1 MNTQQL
7 GRRGYIPLKYQ
18 VMGAILLLVIPVL
31 ILLSVSNHLATQ
43 ASLRA
48 SDALLQAQTEAG
60 IGNALKQVDTA
71 YKMFEQ
77 PLEPQIA
84 KAFPLFLA
92 AYAASGGRPELIDLA
107 AVKQQAEALTGL
119 EFDLYIINAESVIS
133 YTTDVHGVGLDF
145 KATSPNMV
153 DFLTKVRLGDT
164 MVINRLSTQLL
175 TGQYYKFAY
184 VPTPDHRYVLEYGAV
199 IRDLAQFAGDL
210 DPLKLAEALKTLNP
224 AVDQIRLY
232 DYKGRLMTVDKK
244 IDADPA
250 TQTLVQEISQGKRG
264 TVEIVDAAQQTL
276 TRYFLVDLPDQGMI
290 ADGHNDKVIAVT
302 YNSRLIDAALSRQ
315 TRLNGLIS
323 LAAVALLILITY
335 LLSAWI
341 SRPILQVNEA
351 ARNLARGEWQQ
362 SVPVRSRN
370 EVGELARSFEQM
382 AGQLHE
388 LVEKLEHK
396 VAERTAAL
404 AEANTSISRLNE
416 QLKSENLRMSAELDV
431 TRRLQRMIL
440 PKAQELQEI
449 EGLEI
454 SGYMEPADEV
464 GGDYYD
470 VLHHNGHVKIGIGDV
485 TGHGLESGVL
495 MLMTQMGVRTLL
507 THDESNPV
515 QFMDVLNRTLYH
527 NVQRMGIDKSLTLA
541 LLDYQPQPAGGQMW
555 VSGQHEELIV
565 VRQGGMVERIDTLDL
580 GFPVGLDADIADFI
594 GRHQVDLQPGDG
606 VVLYTDGITE
616 AENIAGEQYGLGQLC
631 AVISHHWA
639 KSAEAIKAAVIA
651 DVRQFIGVQTVFDDI
666 TLLVL
671 KQK

>member
-1 MNTQQL
+1 MNTQQM

-31 ILLSVSNHLATQ
+31 ILLSVSNYLATQ

-60 IGNALKQVDTA
+60 IRNALKQVDIA
-71 YKMFEQ
+71 YKIFEQ

-92 AYAASGGRPELIDLA
+92 AYAASGGQPELVDLA

-119 EFDLYIINAESVIS
+119 EFDLYIIDAESVID
-133 YTTDVHGVGLDF
+133 YTTDADSAGLDF
-145 KATSPNMV
+145 KVSSPDMV
-153 DFLTKVRLGDT
+153 KFLAQVRQGDS
-164 MVINRLSTQLL
+164 MVSNRLSTQVR

-184 VPTPDHRYVLEYGAV
+184 APTPDHRYVLEYGVV
-199 IRDLAQFAGDL
+199 IHDLAQFAGDL
-210 DPLKLAEALKTLNP
+210 DPLKLAEAFKTLNP
-224 AVDQIRLY
+224 AVDQILLY
-232 DYKGRLMTVDKK
+232 DYKGRLMTTEQKLTVDQ
-244 IDADPA
+244 A
-250 TQTLVQEISQGKRG
+250 TQTMIQEITKSNRG
-264 TVEIVDAAQQTL
+264 TVEIVDAEQQTL
-276 TRYFLVDLPDQGMI
+276 TRYFLVDLPDEGMVG
-290 ADGHNDKVIAVT
+290 DGHNDKVVAIT
-302 YNSRLIDAALSRQ
+302 YNSRLIDAALTRQ

-323 LAAVALLILITY
+323 LAAVVLLVGITY
-335 LLSAWI
+335 LLSAWL
-341 SRPILQVNEA
+341 SRPILHLNQA

-388 LVEKLEHK
+388 LVENLEHK

-404 AEANTSISRLNE
+404 AAANHAISHLNE
-416 QLKSENLRMSAELDV
+416 QLQSENLRLSTEIEV
-431 TRRLQRMIL
+431 TQRLQRMIL

-454 SGYMEPADEV
+454 AGYMEPADEV

-541 LLDYQPQPAGGQMW
+541 LLDYQPQPEGGYLW
-555 VSGQHEELIV
+555 ASGQHEELIV
-565 VRQGGMVERIDTLDL
+565 VRQGGVVERIDTLDL
-580 GFPVGLDADIADFI
+580 GFPIGLDADIADFI
-594 GRHQVDLQPGDG
+594 GRRQVTLGPGDG

-616 AENIAGEQYGLGQLC
+616 AENAANQQYGLERLC
-631 AVISHHWA
+631 ETIRQHWVA
-639 KSAEAIKAAVIA
+639 SAEAIKQAVID
-651 DVRQFIGVQTVFDDI
+651 DVRQFIGEQTVFDDI